1 MHYKAIFC
9 ISFQYCQ
16 VCNSANWY
24 ATQGLH
30 IPVQVSV
37 YSDVGSLEDK
47 QVDITVPKTATE
59 EGEGEDDAEE
69 KEDAPAVVDGTE
81 AASPADVKQ
90 RNSELQ
96 INVLSRSSESDGQLY
111 KERLMHRLT
120 MATLMVPH

>member
-24 ATQGLH
+24 ATQGLQ

-47 QVDITVPKTATE
+47 QVDITVPKTAT
-59 EGEGEDDAEE
+59 DAEE
-69 KEDAPAVVDGTE
+69 KEDAPAVVAGTE

-96 INVLSRSSESDGQLY
+96 TKVLSRSSESDGQLY